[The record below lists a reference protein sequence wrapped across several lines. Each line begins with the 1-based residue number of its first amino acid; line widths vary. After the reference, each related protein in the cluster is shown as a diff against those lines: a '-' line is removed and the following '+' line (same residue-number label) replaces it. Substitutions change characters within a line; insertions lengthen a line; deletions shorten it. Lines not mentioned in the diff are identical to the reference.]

1 MNLAENV
8 KNNIREA
15 LIAYCGNYPSQ
26 NRAAETLQGVSGAV
40 VSQIVNNKYSTIS
53 DDMFMRISAQIG
65 YSFDYWNINT
75 ESNNYK
81 TVTVLL
87 NDAQMYKNVY
97 WITGAAGCGKTTA
110 AMEYKR
116 THKNVYYISCSE
128 DMRRSDFVR
137 EIAKVIGAPA
147 SNNLH
152 DTLDSA
158 LSLVSYLQ
166 NPLLIFDEGD
176 KLSDSILNYF
186 ISIYNRLEGRC
197 GIVFLSTDY
206 IERRMDSGR
215 KYKKKGYEEIYSR
228 IGRKFVTLDQTAQTD
243 ISSICRANGIYD
255 EAMITR
261 IVKESEAYEN
271 DLRRVKRVIHARKRS
286 AEKKDTH

>member
-1 MNLAENV
+1 
-8 KNNIREA
+8 
-15 LIAYCGNYPSQ
+15 
-26 NRAAETLQGVSGAV
+26 
-40 VSQIVNNKYSTIS
+40 
-53 DDMFMRISAQIG
+53 MRISAQIG

-186 ISIYNRLEGRC
+186 ISIYNRLEGCC

-261 IVKESEAYEN
+261 IVKESEADEN